1 MIRFEQVGKRY
12 ANGHVGLHE
21 LSFRVRRGEFLF
33 VTGHS
38 GAGKSTLLRLL
49 LAMERPT
56 TGKLLL
62 AGQDLATISNA
73 QIPFLRR
80 QIGVVF
86 QNHQLLFDRTV
97 FNNVALPLQILGLS
111 KAEIVKRVDSALE
124 RVALSDKTDLY
135 PGDLSTG
142 QQQRVGIARAI
153 VHRPALL
160 LADEPTGNLDPR
172 LAAEIMGGVRRHQ
185 SLGHQRA
192 DRQSRPGADRT
203 HAPSHADPAT
213 RPPDRR
219 RGGRRM
225 SATRSPKVSERV
237 APKPAD
243 PQPQKKKH
251 DHDDDGPDFGT
262 LLRAWIESHRA
273 SLLDSLRRL
282 GKQPIGSFFTCLVM
296 AVALSL
302 PMGLSLLLNNVE
314 RLGGSWQRAA
324 QISLYLNIDA
334 SAKDGES
341 LRDDIKNLPGV
352 ADAEYISRDQA
363 LEEFQ
368 QQSGL
373 GEALKELP
381 QNPLPGV
388 VLVTP
393 NEVDKPALE
402 ALRQKLA
409 EMPKVQQ
416 AQLDL
421 VWVERLA
428 AILKLGDRFVFGL
441 TVLLVSALLLV
452 IGNTIRLH
460 IENRRTEIEVIKLV
474 GGTDSYVRRPF
485 LYMGALYG
493 FGAGIL
499 SWGVLAFGLD
509 WLNDAVVGL
518 AGLYGSDFAL
528 AGVPVADGLSLL
540 LGAVLLGYI
549 GAWIAVAR
557 HLRELAPK

>member
-1 MIRFEQVGKRY
+1 M
-12 ANGHVGLHE
+12 
-21 LSFRVRRGEFLF
+21 LF
-33 VTGHS
+33 
-38 GAGKSTLLRLL
+38 
-49 LAMERPT
+49 
-56 TGKLLL
+56 
-62 AGQDLATISNA
+62 
-73 QIPFLRR
+73 
-80 QIGVVF
+80 
-86 QNHQLLFDRTV
+86 
-97 FNNVALPLQILGLS
+97 
-111 KAEIVKRVDSALE
+111 
-124 RVALSDKTDLY
+124 
-135 PGDLSTG
+135 
-142 QQQRVGIARAI
+142 
-153 VHRPALL
+153 
-160 LADEPTGNLDPR
+160 
-172 LAAEIMGGVRRHQ
+172 
-185 SLGHQRA
+185 
-192 DRQSRPGADRT
+192 
-203 HAPSHADPAT
+203 
-213 RPPDRR
+213 
-219 RGGRRM
+219 
-225 SATRSPKVSERV
+225 
-237 APKPAD
+237 
-243 PQPQKKKH
+243 
-251 DHDDDGPDFGT
+251 
-262 LLRAWIESHRA
+262 RAWVEAHRA

-324 QISLYLNIDA
+324 QISLYLQLDA
-334 SAKDGES
+334 NSSQGEQLS
-341 LRDDIKNLPGV
+341 NQIKGMAGV
-352 ADAEYISRDQA
+352 ADAEFISREKA
-363 LEEFQ
+363 LDEFQ

-381 QNPLPGV
+381 DNPLPGV

-393 NEVDKPALE
+393 NEVDKATLE
-402 ALRQKLA
+402 ALRERLS
-409 EMPKVQQ
+409 ELPKVQQ

-460 IENRRTEIEVIKLV
+460 IENRRIEIEVIKLV

-493 FGAGIL
+493 FGAGVL
-499 SWGVLAFGLD
+499 SWGVLAFGLN

-518 AGLYGSDFAL
+518 AGLYGSNFAL

-557 HLRELAPK
+557 HLRELSPK